1 MGNGPGRS
9 RGTQAGGGN
18 CGAGVEALQP
28 RGEAADGAQPLGE
41 VYGAGALGK
50 RRPGDREVSRD
61 AGSAGLG
68 QESQEPPEQV
78 LCSLQLVSEGPA
90 DEEVVLQGGV
100 DVGHAAPPGHG
111 RASARSEAWS
121 TLA

>member
-68 QESQEPPEQV
+68 KESQEPPEQV

-90 DEEVVLQGGV
+90 DEQVALQGGA
-100 DVGHAAPPGHG
+100 GAGPAALPGHG
-111 RASARSEAWS
+111 PATPRAASGPC
-121 TLA
+121 